1 MYCLEKLQRE
11 LAYFLD
17 IDLRD
22 LPKVQEILK
31 AQGYTAVKKND
42 EIIELGGARQSFL
55 EKIPADIA
63 PSTFTK
69 QEIEKLLT
77 QFDNIENLTQHL
89 NTRADSQARQELFHL
104 LESTKNNPNI
114 HYTKDSK
121 DKYLKRF
128 KDNDEHD
135 PYFYLLITKDKDKI
149 FITHLK
155 TRDLNYLEKEI
166 LNAESIVK
174 GADIIGDFRQQAGSA
189 KHKSPTST
197 ADSTTNKV
205 FNQGDIKFDIDS
217 YANTN
222 EFKAF
227 NQIKN
232 AEKVVWRQQGDQ
244 THTALSLKETLSL
257 ENAKDI
263 IPQPNKQTFQ
273 AYKQSLESQGIPIE
287 NEVKSF
293 INFVEKNIYNE
304 NGVTFTQ
311 LNNALKT
318 LNSYYK
324 EAKDPN
330 FKNHIKNAMD
340 SFLREDIKAGIE
352 AIFSQNKSAYKD
364 ISSLYATALS
374 DYADMKEVLKIADKL
389 KIRNATTEQNKALD
403 SLLKLAKG
411 QGDKLDNISSLTK
424 ALDKDNRALIELNM
438 LSGLFQKSLYDEN
451 ALQVIDSGKFFKEL
465 QALHKDTFQSKE
477 AQDFINIMSDF
488 DRLFKNDILI
498 AKALK
503 PTTTGQIGSSIATSI
518 EGAVKF
524 QMVKNA
530 FSHLVRLMPHIPFMS
545 GLNQKVQGA
554 ALRYHLQK
562 ALESSFSVSELKHTL
577 QNRIAKAPYTSQTK
591 SQIEKILNRVD
602 TIQDELIEVAERNA
616 KQAQNAKD
624 LQEYQTLQKYGVE
637 SLEKLSQDDFN
648 HFVDSVLSGD
658 IEALKS
664 APNIVYIADLNAE
677 LAKELGLNNGKIFL
691 RKNDLHHFRPERK
704 VEYDQAVPREI
715 IKEIPN
721 IINNAHLAYKDP
733 LHKNFFITKELNQ
746 VEVMKIAINKDSE
759 GNYIITLSKVEKSS
773 IENQGLEAVGLAPTI
788 PNLNDEAYRTTML
801 PPSTSKPSNIIPQ
814 TPKEIIK
821 QAKQSGKSVA
831 ETKKLLQENKELE
844 SANNQKIKEFEK
856 KLYEADELARKME
869 YTSDSSGLST
879 KSYSHNEN
887 LERYFKDKFI
897 DVDDFLTLKK
907 LDKKSAEYKDLLQKM
922 YYKQQEQKANVK
934 ALGDLDSNVVAE
946 QSQDYMQNYI
956 KQIHNMSEQELI
968 NERKKLLTMPLHNDN
983 MRLMNAQMQEALE
996 SFMYPNM
1003 KYFTQNPTI
1012 YTFLRNGE
1020 KFDKRN
1026 GAKKLSLQEFDTY
1039 RKMLEQDLNLT
1050 AIKEFGQNY
1059 TEYYRDGVG
1068 AIQKLISEAQAHKE
1082 SGAKGEYKGQVA
1094 GAFHRKELG
1103 DIDLVWGNGDIG
1115 LQKIVEKHLKDFADF
1130 AGNNPYEKMSNAINE
1145 IIQNGKLLTENGV
1158 NTLWY
1163 KNGNEYY
1170 LVGIS
1175 KGFNKKGDNNW
1186 IITSYKKDNITDLQK
1201 EKVDKLFSSDAE
1213 VLSAQGKF
1221 NELETLNSTT
1231 SNIIPQNPTKAQS
1244 EYFNSLTNEYEKI
1257 KEIKKLHTQDDVLV
1271 RVMKI
1276 NDRYIEPLSN
1286 MSVSKEYLQKQTA
1299 QRLKENITQAI
1310 LGNQTQLKAL
1320 QQGYNI
1326 YHLSPFQKEIL
1337 ESVLD
1342 IANNPTKLKEY
1353 KLQGLQKQLDNL
1365 NNNEAYHIEKG
1376 REYDKSRYAKD
1387 RQELEKEI
1395 SALKGESSNK
1405 ILGETM
1411 TLKDRLLIDNKIK
1424 YSYLK
1429 EIAQDLPKPI
1439 IKDDFL
1445 HLLKNKKYVNIQ
1457 TPIKE
1462 LEIEPLKA
1470 YEHLTQN
1477 SNKQNRIDISGAIL
1491 PTLQNPLFITKD
1503 KKDTYYFYK
1512 PFKDEKGV
1520 LNIVSIAIPKSNRI
1534 RYKTSY
1540 IASRE
1545 RMLKMINE
1553 YELVYEAF

>member
-1 MYCLEKLQRE
+1 MYCLEKFQRE

-42 EIIELGGARQSFL
+42 EIIELGGG
-55 EKIPADIA
+55 KNP
-63 PSTFTK
+63 K
-69 QEIEKLLT
+69 QKTIEK
-77 QFDNIENLTQHL
+77 
-89 NTRADSQARQELFHL
+89 
-104 LESTKNNPNI
+104 
-114 HYTKDSK
+114 
-121 DKYLKRF
+121 
-128 KDNDEHD
+128 
-135 PYFYLLITKDKDKI
+135 
-149 FITHLK
+149 
-155 TRDLNYLEKEI
+155 
-166 LNAESIVK
+166 
-174 GADIIGDFRQQAGSA
+174 
-189 KHKSPTST
+189 
-197 ADSTTNKV
+197 
-205 FNQGDIKFDIDS
+205 IDS
-217 YANTN
+217 YAKSD
-222 EFKAF
+222 EFKALSKDKQEAILSLKSIEPSPMPQEISQENLENLF
-227 NQIKN
+227 KHFNSKQDKAQREFYAKLFNDTKENPHITLEVKRDNEIRQEYIKAYQHKDTHDLYYIAITKENDTIKVTGYPITKIKDVINQIKN
-232 AEKVVWRQQGDQ
+232 AEKVVWRHQGDL

-304 NGVTFTQ
+304 NGVSFNQ

-498 AKALK
+498 AKAIK

-602 TIQDELIEVAERNA
+602 TIQDELIEVAKEANHFYTQREETKLILNA
-616 KQAQNAKD
+616 KSGKDIVNQNDGRIAQI
-624 LQEYQTLQKYGVE
+624 
-637 SLEKLSQDDFN
+637 S
-648 HFVDSVLSGD
+648 
-658 IEALKS
+658 
-664 APNIVYIADLNAE
+664 
-677 LAKELGLNNGKIFL
+677 
-691 RKNDLHHFRPERK
+691 RKN
-704 VEYDQAVPREI
+704 
-715 IKEIPN
+715 
-721 IINNAHLAYKDP
+721 
-733 LHKNFFITKELNQ
+733 
-746 VEVMKIAINKDSE
+746 IAK
-759 GNYIITLSKVEKSS
+759 
-773 IENQGLEAVGLAPTI
+773 
-788 PNLNDEAYRTTML
+788 M
-801 PPSTSKPSNIIPQ
+801 TSDKAI
-814 TPKEIIK
+814 
-821 QAKQSGKSVA
+821 AKSVA
-831 ETKKLLQENKELE
+831 NGFSPQEHFK
-844 SANNQKIKEFEK
+844 AVQDI
-856 KLYEADELARKME
+856 
-869 YTSDSSGLST
+869 
-879 KSYSHNEN
+879 EN
-887 LERYFKDKFI
+887 LYQGAVFKETHK
-897 DVDDFLTLKK
+897 
-907 LDKKSAEYKDLLQKM
+907 DKKSENP
-922 YYKQQEQKANVK
+922 NVFIHRYNADFNGNN
-934 ALGDLDSNVVAE
+934 ALITIKESLDSN
-946 QSQDYMQNYI
+946 SKGNKIYTL
-956 KQIHNMSEQELI
+956 EL
-968 NERKKLLTMPLHNDN
+968 
-983 MRLMNAQMQEALE
+983 EALE
-996 SFMYPNM
+996 LKPSAPEPQGSATMSRNTGYAEPV
-1003 KYFTQNPTI
+1003 TPTE
-1012 YTFLRNGE
+1012 TP
-1020 KFDKRN
+1020 
-1026 GAKKLSLQEFDTY
+1026 
-1039 RKMLEQDLNLT
+1039 
-1050 AIKEFGQNY
+1050 
-1059 TEYYRDGVG
+1059 
-1068 AIQKLISEAQAHKE
+1068 
-1082 SGAKGEYKGQVA
+1082 
-1094 GAFHRKELG
+1094 
-1103 DIDLVWGNGDIG
+1103 
-1115 LQKIVEKHLKDFADF
+1115 KD
-1130 AGNNPYEKMSNAINE
+1130 
-1145 IIQNGKLLTENGV
+1145 
-1158 NTLWY
+1158 
-1163 KNGNEYY
+1163 
-1170 LVGIS
+1170 
-1175 KGFNKKGDNNW
+1175 
-1186 IITSYKKDNITDLQK
+1186 
-1201 EKVDKLFSSDAE
+1201 
-1213 VLSAQGKF
+1213 
-1221 NELETLNSTT
+1221 
-1231 SNIIPQNPTKAQS
+1231 IIPQNLLKAQS
-1244 EYFNSLTNEYEKI
+1244 EYFNPFMNEYEKI

-1286 MSVSKEYLQKQTA
+1286 MGVSKEYLQKQTA
-1299 QRLKENITQAI
+1299 QSLKENITQAI

-1320 QQGYNI
+1320 QQGYNT
-1326 YHLSPFQKEIL
+1326 YHLSPFQKEVL
-1337 ESVLD
+1337 ESALD

-1387 RQELEKEI
+1387 REELEKEI
-1395 SALKGESSNK
+1395 SALKGTESSLESAPQKVESSDIIFTDKKGKEHTLTKEVQEQWLNTFNLKSLDEAYTPKHSDEILQALGGKEIKLQLGSLKKLVSQGREKYIPQIKEVLDSPEAIMRDDMGEYLFIKHLKNDDYFVNVSFDNGEYLVSISNGIKETRNLNNKLEKGGSFIYQSPNFNSISQKLLQTSQYSANKIDSDIIPQQTLESTMQKFNYDEKKAKDLLEWHKDSSPLTKDENGVPKAENMLESSNK

-1439 IKDDFL
+1439 TKDDFL

>member
-1 MYCLEKLQRE
+1 MYCLEKFQRE
-11 LAYFLD
+11 LAHFLD

-42 EIIELGGARQSFL
+42 EIIELGSARQSFL

-135 PYFYLLITKDKDKI
+135 PYFYLLITKDKDKT

-205 FNQGDIKFDIDS
+205 FNQ
-217 YANTN
+217 
-222 EFKAF
+222 
-227 NQIKN
+227 IKN
-232 AEKVVWRQQGDQ
+232 A
-244 THTALSLKETLSL
+244 

-304 NGVTFTQ
+304 NGVSFNQ

-721 IINNAHLAYKDP
+721 IINNTPLAYKDP
-733 LHKNFFITKELNQ
+733 LHNNFFITKELNQ

-801 PPSTSKPSNIIPQ
+801 PPSTSKPS
-814 TPKEIIK
+814 
-821 QAKQSGKSVA
+821 
-831 ETKKLLQENKELE
+831 
-844 SANNQKIKEFEK
+844 
-856 KLYEADELARKME
+856 D
-869 YTSDSSGLST
+869 
-879 KSYSHNEN
+879 
-887 LERYFKDKFI
+887 
-897 DVDDFLTLKK
+897 
-907 LDKKSAEYKDLLQKM
+907 
-922 YYKQQEQKANVK
+922 
-934 ALGDLDSNVVAE
+934 
-946 QSQDYMQNYI
+946 
-956 KQIHNMSEQELI
+956 
-968 NERKKLLTMPLHNDN
+968 
-983 MRLMNAQMQEALE
+983 
-996 SFMYPNM
+996 
-1003 KYFTQNPTI
+1003 
-1012 YTFLRNGE
+1012 
-1020 KFDKRN
+1020 
-1026 GAKKLSLQEFDTY
+1026 
-1039 RKMLEQDLNLT
+1039 
-1050 AIKEFGQNY
+1050 
-1059 TEYYRDGVG
+1059 
-1068 AIQKLISEAQAHKE
+1068 
-1082 SGAKGEYKGQVA
+1082 
-1094 GAFHRKELG
+1094 
-1103 DIDLVWGNGDIG
+1103 
-1115 LQKIVEKHLKDFADF
+1115 
-1130 AGNNPYEKMSNAINE
+1130 
-1145 IIQNGKLLTENGV
+1145 
-1158 NTLWY
+1158 
-1163 KNGNEYY
+1163 
-1170 LVGIS
+1170 
-1175 KGFNKKGDNNW
+1175 
-1186 IITSYKKDNITDLQK
+1186 
-1201 EKVDKLFSSDAE
+1201 
-1213 VLSAQGKF
+1213 
-1221 NELETLNSTT
+1221 
-1231 SNIIPQNPTKAQS
+1231 IIPQNPTKAQS

-1299 QRLKENITQAI
+1299 QSLKENITQAI

-1320 QQGYNI
+1320 QQGYNT
-1326 YHLSPFQKEIL
+1326 YHLSPFQKEVL

-1395 SALKGESSNK
+1395 SALKGESSDIIFTDKKGKEHTLTKEVQEQWCETFNLKSLDESYIPQLPQELQEAIGREIKLTKGSLYKIIEKGREQYIPQIKETLEKPDFALRDTDNMLIIAKEIGDKQYFTSINLETKDYFISISNAPKKENILKNKVENGAKVVYQSPNAKSIFYTDTLLQEGKSPTNKIDSTIIPQQTLESTMQKFNYDEKKAKDLLEWHKDSSPLTKDENGVPKAENMLESSNK

-1439 IKDDFL
+1439 TKDDFL

>member
-232 AEKVVWRQQGDQ
+232 AEKVVWRHQGDL

-721 IINNAHLAYKDP
+721 IINNTPLAYKDP
-733 LHKNFFITKELNQ
+733 LHNNFFITKELNQ

-801 PPSTSKPSNIIPQ
+801 PPSTSKPS
-814 TPKEIIK
+814 
-821 QAKQSGKSVA
+821 
-831 ETKKLLQENKELE
+831 
-844 SANNQKIKEFEK
+844 
-856 KLYEADELARKME
+856 D
-869 YTSDSSGLST
+869 
-879 KSYSHNEN
+879 
-887 LERYFKDKFI
+887 
-897 DVDDFLTLKK
+897 
-907 LDKKSAEYKDLLQKM
+907 
-922 YYKQQEQKANVK
+922 
-934 ALGDLDSNVVAE
+934 
-946 QSQDYMQNYI
+946 
-956 KQIHNMSEQELI
+956 
-968 NERKKLLTMPLHNDN
+968 
-983 MRLMNAQMQEALE
+983 
-996 SFMYPNM
+996 
-1003 KYFTQNPTI
+1003 
-1012 YTFLRNGE
+1012 
-1020 KFDKRN
+1020 
-1026 GAKKLSLQEFDTY
+1026 
-1039 RKMLEQDLNLT
+1039 
-1050 AIKEFGQNY
+1050 
-1059 TEYYRDGVG
+1059 
-1068 AIQKLISEAQAHKE
+1068 
-1082 SGAKGEYKGQVA
+1082 
-1094 GAFHRKELG
+1094 
-1103 DIDLVWGNGDIG
+1103 
-1115 LQKIVEKHLKDFADF
+1115 
-1130 AGNNPYEKMSNAINE
+1130 
-1145 IIQNGKLLTENGV
+1145 
-1158 NTLWY
+1158 
-1163 KNGNEYY
+1163 
-1170 LVGIS
+1170 
-1175 KGFNKKGDNNW
+1175 
-1186 IITSYKKDNITDLQK
+1186 
-1201 EKVDKLFSSDAE
+1201 
-1213 VLSAQGKF
+1213 
-1221 NELETLNSTT
+1221 
-1231 SNIIPQNPTKAQS
+1231 IIPQNPTKAQS

-1395 SALKGESSNK
+1395 SALKGESSDIIFTDKKGKEHTLTKEVQEQWCETFNLKSLDESYIPQLPQELQEAIGREIKLTKGSLYKIIEKGREQYIPQIKETLEKPDFALRDTDNMLIIAKEIGDKQYFTSINLETKDYFISISNAPKKENILKNKVENGAKVVYQSPNAKSIFYTDTLLQEGKSPTNK
-1405 ILGETM
+1405 IDSDIIPQQSTK
-1411 TLKDRLLIDNKIK
+1411 TLKDRLLIDNTIK

-1439 IKDDFL
+1439 TKDDFL

>member
-1 MYCLEKLQRE
+1 MYCLEKFQRE

-22 LPKVQEILK
+22 LPKVQEILQS
-31 AQGYTAVKKND
+31 QGYTAVKKND
-42 EIIELGGARQSFL
+42 EIIELGNEIQNLRDELITNLTPILNKDITNISSGITAQVSKTSIKKMGSDKAINKSIENGFSL
-55 EKIPADIA
+55 QEHFKASAD
-63 PSTFTK
+63 
-69 QEIEKLLT
+69 
-77 QFDNIENLTQHL
+77 IENLYKKATK
-89 NTRADSQARQELFHL
+89 RATTKDLKNGDPAIQMHTFISQVNDNANAKILVKESLDKDSRRIYTLELES
-104 LESTKNNPNI
+104 LESTKPLAQVPNGDLAD
-114 HYTKDSK
+114 HLSK
-121 DKYLKRF
+121 SK
-128 KDNDEHD
+128 
-135 PYFYLLITKDKDKI
+135 
-149 FITHLK
+149 
-155 TRDLNYLEKEI
+155 
-166 LNAESIVK
+166 
-174 GADIIGDFRQQAGSA
+174 Q
-189 KHKSPTST
+189 KSDTSLT
-197 ADSTTNKV
+197 P
-205 FNQGDIKFDIDS
+205 
-217 YANTN
+217 
-222 EFKAF
+222 
-227 NQIKN
+227 
-232 AEKVVWRQQGDQ
+232 
-244 THTALSLKETLSL
+244 L
-257 ENAKDI
+257 ENVSEI

-304 NGVTFTQ
+304 NGVSFNQ

-602 TIQDELIEVAERNA
+602 TIQDELIEVAKEANHFYTQREETKLILNA
-616 KQAQNAKD
+616 KSGKDIVNQNDGRIAQI
-624 LQEYQTLQKYGVE
+624 
-637 SLEKLSQDDFN
+637 S
-648 HFVDSVLSGD
+648 
-658 IEALKS
+658 
-664 APNIVYIADLNAE
+664 
-677 LAKELGLNNGKIFL
+677 
-691 RKNDLHHFRPERK
+691 RKN
-704 VEYDQAVPREI
+704 
-715 IKEIPN
+715 
-721 IINNAHLAYKDP
+721 
-733 LHKNFFITKELNQ
+733 
-746 VEVMKIAINKDSE
+746 IAK
-759 GNYIITLSKVEKSS
+759 
-773 IENQGLEAVGLAPTI
+773 
-788 PNLNDEAYRTTML
+788 M
-801 PPSTSKPSNIIPQ
+801 TSDKAI
-814 TPKEIIK
+814 
-821 QAKQSGKSVA
+821 AKSVA
-831 ETKKLLQENKELE
+831 NGFSPQEHFKALQD
-844 SANNQKIKEFEK
+844 I
-856 KLYEADELARKME
+856 
-869 YTSDSSGLST
+869 
-879 KSYSHNEN
+879 EN
-887 LERYFKDKFI
+887 LYQGAVFKETHK
-897 DVDDFLTLKK
+897 
-907 LDKKSAEYKDLLQKM
+907 DKKSENP
-922 YYKQQEQKANVK
+922 NVFIHRYNADFNGNN
-934 ALGDLDSNVVAE
+934 ALITIKESLDSN
-946 QSQDYMQNYI
+946 SKGNKIYTL
-956 KQIHNMSEQELI
+956 EL
-968 NERKKLLTMPLHNDN
+968 
-983 MRLMNAQMQEALE
+983 EALE
-996 SFMYPNM
+996 LKPSAPEPQGSATMSRNTGYAEPV
-1003 KYFTQNPTI
+1003 TPTE
-1012 YTFLRNGE
+1012 TP
-1020 KFDKRN
+1020 
-1026 GAKKLSLQEFDTY
+1026 
-1039 RKMLEQDLNLT
+1039 
-1050 AIKEFGQNY
+1050 
-1059 TEYYRDGVG
+1059 
-1068 AIQKLISEAQAHKE
+1068 
-1082 SGAKGEYKGQVA
+1082 
-1094 GAFHRKELG
+1094 
-1103 DIDLVWGNGDIG
+1103 
-1115 LQKIVEKHLKDFADF
+1115 KD
-1130 AGNNPYEKMSNAINE
+1130 
-1145 IIQNGKLLTENGV
+1145 
-1158 NTLWY
+1158 
-1163 KNGNEYY
+1163 
-1170 LVGIS
+1170 
-1175 KGFNKKGDNNW
+1175 
-1186 IITSYKKDNITDLQK
+1186 
-1201 EKVDKLFSSDAE
+1201 
-1213 VLSAQGKF
+1213 
-1221 NELETLNSTT
+1221 
-1231 SNIIPQNPTKAQS
+1231 IIPQNLTKAQS
-1244 EYFNSLTNEYEKI
+1244 EYFNPFMNEYEKI
-1257 KEIKKLHTQDDVLV
+1257 KEIKKLHTQDDNLI
-1271 RVMKI
+1271 RVMKVQGR
-1276 NDRYIEPLSN
+1276 NDYIEPLSN

-1299 QRLKENITQAI
+1299 QSLRENITQAI

-1320 QQGYNI
+1320 QQGYNT
-1326 YHLSPFQKEIL
+1326 YHLSPFQKEVL
-1337 ESVLD
+1337 ESALD

-1365 NNNEAYHIEKG
+1365 NSNEAYHIEKG

-1387 RQELEKEI
+1387 REELEREI
-1395 SALKGESSNK
+1395 SALKVESSDIIFTDKKGKEHTLTKEVQEQWRETFNLKSLDESYIPQLPQELQEVIGKEIKLTKGSLYKIVEKGREQYIPQIKETLEKPDFALRDTDNMLIIAKEIGDKQYFTSINLETNDYFISISNAPKKENILKNKVENGAKVVYQSPNAKSIFYTDTLLQEGKSPTNKIDSDIIPQQTLESTMQKFNYDEKKAKDLLEWHKDSSPLTKDENGVPKAENMLESSNK

-1439 IKDDFL
+1439 TKDDFL

>member
-42 EIIELGGARQSFL
+42 EIIELGNEIQNLRDELITNLTPILNKDITNISSGITAQVSKTSIKKMGSDKAINKSIENGFSL
-55 EKIPADIA
+55 QEHFKASAD
-63 PSTFTK
+63 
-69 QEIEKLLT
+69 
-77 QFDNIENLTQHL
+77 IENLYKKATNIATTKDLKNGDPAIQIHTFISQVNDNANAKIL
-89 NTRADSQARQELFHL
+89 VKESLDKDSRRIYTLE
-104 LESTKNNPNI
+104 LES
-114 HYTKDSK
+114 
-121 DKYLKRF
+121 
-128 KDNDEHD
+128 
-135 PYFYLLITKDKDKI
+135 
-149 FITHLK
+149 
-155 TRDLNYLEKEI
+155 LE
-166 LNAESIVK
+166 
-174 GADIIGDFRQQAGSA
+174 SA
-189 KHKSPTST
+189 KPLAQVPNGDLADHLTKSKQKSDTSLT
-197 ADSTTNKV
+197 P
-205 FNQGDIKFDIDS
+205 
-217 YANTN
+217 
-222 EFKAF
+222 
-227 NQIKN
+227 
-232 AEKVVWRQQGDQ
+232 
-244 THTALSLKETLSL
+244 L
-257 ENAKDI
+257 ENVSEI

-304 NGVTFTQ
+304 NGVSFNQ

-721 IINNAHLAYKDP
+721 IINNTPLAYKDP
-733 LHKNFFITKELNQ
+733 LHNNFFITKELNQ

-801 PPSTSKPSNIIPQ
+801 PPSTSKPS
-814 TPKEIIK
+814 
-821 QAKQSGKSVA
+821 
-831 ETKKLLQENKELE
+831 
-844 SANNQKIKEFEK
+844 
-856 KLYEADELARKME
+856 D
-869 YTSDSSGLST
+869 
-879 KSYSHNEN
+879 
-887 LERYFKDKFI
+887 
-897 DVDDFLTLKK
+897 
-907 LDKKSAEYKDLLQKM
+907 
-922 YYKQQEQKANVK
+922 
-934 ALGDLDSNVVAE
+934 
-946 QSQDYMQNYI
+946 
-956 KQIHNMSEQELI
+956 
-968 NERKKLLTMPLHNDN
+968 
-983 MRLMNAQMQEALE
+983 
-996 SFMYPNM
+996 
-1003 KYFTQNPTI
+1003 
-1012 YTFLRNGE
+1012 
-1020 KFDKRN
+1020 
-1026 GAKKLSLQEFDTY
+1026 
-1039 RKMLEQDLNLT
+1039 
-1050 AIKEFGQNY
+1050 
-1059 TEYYRDGVG
+1059 
-1068 AIQKLISEAQAHKE
+1068 
-1082 SGAKGEYKGQVA
+1082 
-1094 GAFHRKELG
+1094 
-1103 DIDLVWGNGDIG
+1103 
-1115 LQKIVEKHLKDFADF
+1115 
-1130 AGNNPYEKMSNAINE
+1130 
-1145 IIQNGKLLTENGV
+1145 
-1158 NTLWY
+1158 
-1163 KNGNEYY
+1163 
-1170 LVGIS
+1170 
-1175 KGFNKKGDNNW
+1175 
-1186 IITSYKKDNITDLQK
+1186 
-1201 EKVDKLFSSDAE
+1201 
-1213 VLSAQGKF
+1213 
-1221 NELETLNSTT
+1221 
-1231 SNIIPQNPTKAQS
+1231 IIPQNPTKAQS
-1244 EYFNSLTNEYEKI
+1244 SLESAPQKVDSSDIIFTDKKGKEHTLTKEVQEQWLNTFNLKSLDEAYTPKFSDEVSKALEPILQGEQIKLTSGSLLKLMQRDRLEFLPYIKDTLEYSDIVI
-1257 KEIKKLHTQDDVLV
+1257 KDKENALIFAKDIGQTS
-1271 RVMKI
+1271 
-1276 NDRYIEPLSN
+1276 YFT
-1286 MSVSKEYLQKQTA
+1286 SVSKNDKGEWVISTNSYKTINQLKNRVNDSGEILYISKEAPNILAETFTTKAFSNELASDIIPQQTLESTMKKFNYDERKAKDLLEWHKDSSPLTKDENGVPKVFYHGSETDKPFEVFLSEKDQTKWGFWFSSNADDADLYARARGNQAGKHGYEVFLKAKNIFDFNDEKNLEVLKKIFSKEDYEFMLDDLQKWGKEINVFNMLRDTNFDRYRSKAEVFKNELKKLGYDGIKELGDTIVVFDSNQIKHIDNKGVDGKFFNESSPNIYQSNAHIGSGLVGGSVAGIESDENGNLTFSPEKFVLGLLGGA
-1299 QRLKENITQAI
+1299 IGSKAVTQGFKYLKENPQVKEAVVKELADTLALGFDKARQKYPLLSLLEPRYIVQNERGRIVQA
-1310 LGNQTQLKAL
+1310 KAM
-1320 QQGYNI
+1320 I
-1326 YHLSPFQKEIL
+1326 S
-1337 ESVLD
+1337 
-1342 IANNPTKLKEY
+1342 
-1353 KLQGLQKQLDNL
+1353 
-1365 NNNEAYHIEKG
+1365 
-1376 REYDKSRYAKD
+1376 
-1387 RQELEKEI
+1387 ELEKKEQKGI
-1395 SALKGESSNK
+1395 YNVAYNGKNAVLIQKDLRAVDEALKLTQGYHLEHSQKGKGAKHIK
-1405 ILGETM
+1405 IEHLQDSTKEGYVTDLELVNLGKDLRTF
-1411 TLKDRLLIDNKIK
+1411 LKDYEPFVEKQKSGQEARIYEWENKEGVRFRLVSKIQGGGTTADSHLESAEEIITF
-1424 YSYLK
+1424 YSDRNL
-1429 EIAQDLPKPI
+1429 
-1439 IKDDFL
+1439 
-1445 HLLKNKKYVNIQ
+1445 
-1457 TPIKE
+1457 
-1462 LEIEPLKA
+1462 
-1470 YEHLTQN
+1470 
-1477 SNKQNRIDISGAIL
+1477 
-1491 PTLQNPLFITKD
+1491 KD
-1503 KKDTYYFYK
+1503 KMQ
-1512 PFKDEKGV
+1512 FK
-1520 LNIVSIAIPKSNRI
+1520 NPI
-1534 RYKTSY
+1534 
-1540 IASRE
+1540 
-1545 RMLKMINE
+1545 LK
-1553 YELVYEAF
+1553 V

>member
-22 LPKVQEILK
+22 LPKVQEILQS
-31 AQGYTAVKKND
+31 QGYTAVKKND
-42 EIIELGGARQSFL
+42 EIIELGSARQSFL

-63 PSTFTK
+63 PSIFTK

-135 PYFYLLITKDKDKI
+135 PYFYLLITKDKDKT

-166 LNAESIVK
+166 LNAESIIK

-189 KHKSPTST
+189 KHKSPTSIT
-197 ADSTTNKV
+197 DSTTNKV

-217 YANTN
+217 YANTD
-222 EFKAF
+222 EFKALSKDKQEAILSLKSIEPSPMPQEISQENLENLF
-227 NQIKN
+227 KHFNSKQDKAQREFYAKLFNDTKENPHITLEVKRDNEIRQEYIKAYQHKDTHDLYYIAITKENDTIKVTGYPITKIKDVINQIKN
-232 AEKVVWRQQGDQ
+232 AEKVVWRHQGDL

-257 ENAKDI
+257 ENANNI
-263 IPQPNKQTFQ
+263 IPQPNKQTFESF
-273 AYKQSLESQGIPIE
+273 KQSLESQGIPIE

-304 NGVTFTQ
+304 NGVSFNQ

-340 SFLREDIKAGIE
+340 SFLREDIKVGIE

-411 QGDKLDNISSLTK
+411 QGDKLDNISTLTK

-554 ALRYHLQK
+554 ALRHHLQK

-591 SQIEKILNRVD
+591 SQIKKILNRVD
-602 TIQDELIEVAERNA
+602 TIQDELIEVAKEANVFYTQREETKLILNA
-616 KQAQNAKD
+616 KSGKDIVNQNDGRIAQISRKNIAKMTSDKAIQKSVDNGFTPQEHFKAVQEVDKLYQGAVFRETQKDTKNNDPALIIHRYEAELDNANGLITIKESLDKNKNRIYSIELEGLESKLSTKTHENKQSTLDSSVKDFDTSVDSNMSLNAK
-624 LQEYQTLQKYGVE
+624 G
-637 SLEKLSQDDFN
+637 
-648 HFVDSVLSGD
+648 
-658 IEALKS
+658 
-664 APNIVYIADLNAE
+664 
-677 LAKELGLNNGKIFL
+677 
-691 RKNDLHHFRPERK
+691 
-704 VEYDQAVPREI
+704 
-715 IKEIPN
+715 
-721 IINNAHLAYKDP
+721 
-733 LHKNFFITKELNQ
+733 
-746 VEVMKIAINKDSE
+746 
-759 GNYIITLSKVEKSS
+759 
-773 IENQGLEAVGLAPTI
+773 
-788 PNLNDEAYRTTML
+788 
-801 PPSTSKPSNIIPQ
+801 IIPQ
-814 TPKEIIK
+814 TPQEIIK
-821 QAKQSGKSVA
+821 QAKEQGKSVA

-856 KLYEADELARKME
+856 KLYESDELARKME

-907 LDKKSAEYKDLLQKM
+907 LDKKSAEYKALLEKM

-946 QSQDYMQNYI
+946 QSRDYMQNYI

-1039 RKMLEQDLNLT
+1039 RKMLEEDLNLT
-1050 AIKEFGQNY
+1050 PVKEFGTNY
-1059 TEYYRDGVG
+1059 IEYYRDGVG

-1103 DIDLVWGNGDIG
+1103 DIDLVWGEVTGKGKEAKGWG
-1115 LQKIVEKHLKDFADF
+1115 LAKIIEKHGDEFEDIAKEID
-1130 AGNNPYEKMSNAINE
+1130 K
-1145 IIQNGKLLTENGV
+1145 IIQDGEVVKRQGRDEAYNIEYNGFK
-1158 NTLWY
+1158 
-1163 KNGNEYY
+1163 
-1170 LVGIS
+1170 VGIN
-1175 KGFNKKGDNNW
+1175 KGFNKQGENKW
-1186 IITSYKKDNITDLQK
+1186 IVTAFDDNI
-1201 EKVDKLFSSDAE
+1201 EKTAKTAPANDSTKGASLP
-1213 VLSAQGKF
+1213 
-1221 NELETLNSTT
+1221 LNS
-1231 SNIIPQNPTKAQS
+1231 NAIIPQQT
-1244 EYFNSLTNEYEKI
+1244 
-1257 KEIKKLHTQDDVLV
+1257 
-1271 RVMKI
+1271 I
-1276 NDRYIEPLSN
+1276 NI
-1286 MSVSKEYLQKQTA
+1286 
-1299 QRLKENITQAI
+1299 
-1310 LGNQTQLKAL
+1310 
-1320 QQGYNI
+1320 
-1326 YHLSPFQKEIL
+1326 
-1337 ESVLD
+1337 
-1342 IANNPTKLKEY
+1342 
-1353 KLQGLQKQLDNL
+1353 
-1365 NNNEAYHIEKG
+1365 
-1376 REYDKSRYAKD
+1376 
-1387 RQELEKEI
+1387 
-1395 SALKGESSNK
+1395 
-1405 ILGETM
+1405 
-1411 TLKDRLLIDNKIK
+1411 LKDAR
-1424 YSYLK
+1424 
-1429 EIAQDLPKPI
+1429 
-1439 IKDDFL
+1439 
-1445 HLLKNKKYVNIQ
+1445 
-1457 TPIKE
+1457 
-1462 LEIEPLKA
+1462 
-1470 YEHLTQN
+1470 
-1477 SNKQNRIDISGAIL
+1477 
-1491 PTLQNPLFITKD
+1491 
-1503 KKDTYYFYK
+1503 
-1512 PFKDEKGV
+1512 
-1520 LNIVSIAIPKSNRI
+1520 
-1534 RYKTSY
+1534 
-1540 IASRE
+1540 
-1545 RMLKMINE
+1545 
-1553 YELVYEAF
+1553 

>member
-11 LAYFLD
+11 LAHFLD

-42 EIIELGGARQSFL
+42 EIIELGSARQSFL

-63 PSTFTK
+63 PSTFTKQEIEKLLTQFDNIENLTQHLNTRADSQARQELFHLLESTKNNPKFTK

-135 PYFYLLITKDKDKI
+135 PYFYLLITKDKDKT

-205 FNQGDIKFDIDS
+205 FNQ
-217 YANTN
+217 
-222 EFKAF
+222 
-227 NQIKN
+227 IKN
-232 AEKVVWRQQGDQ
+232 A
-244 THTALSLKETLSL
+244 

-304 NGVTFTQ
+304 NGVSFNQ

-721 IINNAHLAYKDP
+721 IINNTPLAYKDP
-733 LHKNFFITKELNQ
+733 LHNNFFITKELNQ

-801 PPSTSKPSNIIPQ
+801 PPSTSKPS
-814 TPKEIIK
+814 
-821 QAKQSGKSVA
+821 
-831 ETKKLLQENKELE
+831 
-844 SANNQKIKEFEK
+844 
-856 KLYEADELARKME
+856 D
-869 YTSDSSGLST
+869 
-879 KSYSHNEN
+879 
-887 LERYFKDKFI
+887 
-897 DVDDFLTLKK
+897 
-907 LDKKSAEYKDLLQKM
+907 
-922 YYKQQEQKANVK
+922 
-934 ALGDLDSNVVAE
+934 
-946 QSQDYMQNYI
+946 
-956 KQIHNMSEQELI
+956 
-968 NERKKLLTMPLHNDN
+968 
-983 MRLMNAQMQEALE
+983 
-996 SFMYPNM
+996 
-1003 KYFTQNPTI
+1003 
-1012 YTFLRNGE
+1012 
-1020 KFDKRN
+1020 
-1026 GAKKLSLQEFDTY
+1026 
-1039 RKMLEQDLNLT
+1039 
-1050 AIKEFGQNY
+1050 
-1059 TEYYRDGVG
+1059 
-1068 AIQKLISEAQAHKE
+1068 
-1082 SGAKGEYKGQVA
+1082 
-1094 GAFHRKELG
+1094 
-1103 DIDLVWGNGDIG
+1103 
-1115 LQKIVEKHLKDFADF
+1115 
-1130 AGNNPYEKMSNAINE
+1130 
-1145 IIQNGKLLTENGV
+1145 
-1158 NTLWY
+1158 
-1163 KNGNEYY
+1163 
-1170 LVGIS
+1170 
-1175 KGFNKKGDNNW
+1175 
-1186 IITSYKKDNITDLQK
+1186 
-1201 EKVDKLFSSDAE
+1201 
-1213 VLSAQGKF
+1213 
-1221 NELETLNSTT
+1221 
-1231 SNIIPQNPTKAQS
+1231 IIPQNPTKAQS

-1299 QRLKENITQAI
+1299 QSLKENITQAI

-1320 QQGYNI
+1320 QQGYNT
-1326 YHLSPFQKEIL
+1326 YHLSPFQKEVL

-1353 KLQGLQKQLDNL
+1353 KLQGLQKQLNNL

-1387 RQELEKEI
+1387 REELEKEI
-1395 SALKGESSNK
+1395 TALKGMESSTQINK
-1405 ILGETM
+1405 DSVMLSAKHETSN
-1411 TLKDRLLIDNKIK
+1411 LYASKDVSTFSKSQHD
-1424 YSYLK
+1424 K
-1429 EIAQDLPKPI
+1429 EINQYDNTKETFTDNQEPFLNSKPLLSDGDI
-1439 IKDDFL
+1439 AYNRSDSTLSVKDNL
-1445 HLLKNKKYVNIQ
+1445 SGGSGNKS
-1457 TPIKE
+1457 
-1462 LEIEPLKA
+1462 LESI
-1470 YEHLTQN
+1470 
-1477 SNKQNRIDISGAIL
+1477 
-1491 PTLQNPLFITKD
+1491 QNPLINNNEIIPQTTQEIIKQAKASGKSVKETKELLQKH
-1503 KKDTYYFYK
+1503 KKEIQSIRTEIRKDIATRQMKTFLYK
-1512 PFKDEKGV
+1512 VNFSKVKRQKIKV
-1520 LNIVSIAIPKSNRI
+1520 KI
-1534 RYKTSY
+1534 
-1540 IASRE
+1540 
-1545 RMLKMINE
+1545 
-1553 YELVYEAF
+1553 